1 MIDGHIYYIT
11 NMTCFKIQ
19 AIYFLTILVHLHR
32 SFAFIHCNQIQKYCQ
47 QSYETSNINILH
59 ASNTDGVGE
68 SDDDE
73 EETSQ
78 SAFALPA
85 IGSSSFWDKADGS
98 NTSFDTSDLTG
109 NKNGIV
115 ISNEYASVVSKKFK
129 IQYTCKKCDT
139 RNEHSVT
146 RLAYRKGVVIAQCK
160 GCFTKHWLADNLG
173 WSNHIG
179 GFDFDSGER
188 NIEQYMANK
197 SQELV
202 GSADKKE
209 NDVVKRVSQEVFD
222 LESVFYK
229 GKEGQMDDM
238 STNKGKK
245 VDQDGDNM
253 NMSWS

>member
-1 MIDGHIYYIT
+1 M
-11 NMTCFKIQ
+11 CSKI
-19 AIYFLTILVHLHR
+19 ISSLTILVHLHR
-32 SFAFIHCNQIQKYCQ
+32 SFAFIHCNQVQ
-47 QSYETSNINILH
+47 QYYQHSTLH
-59 ASNTDGVGE
+59 ASNTDGVVE

-73 EETSQ
+73 EDTSQ

-85 IGSSSFWDKADGS
+85 IGTSSFWDKADGS
-98 NTSFDTSDLTG
+98 NTSFDTTTSDLTG
-109 NKNGIV
+109 NKNGII

-139 RNEHSVT
+139 RNSHSVT

-202 GSADKKE
+202 GSADEKE

-222 LESVFYK
+222 LESVLYK
-229 GKEGQMDDM
+229 GKEGQLDDTM

-245 VDQDGDNM
+245 VDGDGE

>member
-1 MIDGHIYYIT
+1 MCSQIIS
-11 NMTCFKIQ
+11 
-19 AIYFLTILVHLHR
+19 FLTILVHLHR
-32 SFAFIHCNQIQKYCQ
+32 SFAFIHCNQVQQYYCLQ
-47 QSYETSNINILH
+47 NYETSDINILH
-59 ASNTDGVGE
+59 ASNTDGIGE

-73 EETSQ
+73 EDTSP
-78 SAFALPA
+78 FALPA
-85 IGSSSFWDKADGS
+85 IGSSSFWDKADSSS
-98 NTSFDTSDLTG
+98 NASFDTTTSDLTG
-109 NKNGIV
+109 NKNGII

-139 RNEHSVT
+139 RNEHAVT

-179 GFDFDSGER
+179 GFDFDNGER

-202 GSADKKE
+202 GSADEKE
-209 NDVVKRVSQEVFD
+209 NDVVMRVSQEVFD
-222 LESVFYK
+222 LESVLYK
-229 GKEGQMDDM
+229 GKEGQLDDTM

-245 VDQDGDNM
+245 VDGDGDN

>member
-1 MIDGHIYYIT
+1 MMSSGKIIT
-11 NMTCFKIQ
+11 S
-19 AIYFLTILVHLHR
+19 FLTILVHLHR
-32 SFAFIHCNQIQKYCQ
+32 SFAFIHCNQIQK
-47 QSYETSNINILH
+47 SNINILH

-68 SDDDE
+68 SDDNE
-73 EETSQ
+73 EDTSP
-78 SAFALPA
+78 FALPA

-98 NTSFDTSDLTG
+98 NTSFDTTTSDLTS
-109 NKNGIV
+109 NKNGII

-139 RNEHSVT
+139 RNEHEVT

-179 GFDFDSGER
+179 GFDYDGGER

-202 GSADKKE
+202 GSAHEKE
-209 NDVVKRVSQEVFD
+209 NNVVKRVSKEVFD
-222 LESVFYK
+222 LESVLYK
-229 GKEGQMDDM
+229 GKEGQLDDIT
-238 STNKGKK
+238 SSNKGKK
-245 VDQDGDNM
+245 VDKDGDN

>member
-1 MIDGHIYYIT
+1 M
-11 NMTCFKIQ
+11 CSKI
-19 AIYFLTILVHLHR
+19 ISSLTILVHLHR
-32 SFAFIHCNQIQKYCQ
+32 SFAFIHCNQVQ
-47 QSYETSNINILH
+47 QYYQHSTLH
-59 ASNTDGVGE
+59 ASNTDGVVE

-73 EETSQ
+73 EDTSQ

-85 IGSSSFWDKADGS
+85 IGTSSFWDKADGS
-98 NTSFDTSDLTG
+98 NTSFDTTTSDLTG
-109 NKNGIV
+109 NKNGII

-139 RNEHSVT
+139 RNSHSVT

-202 GSADKKE
+202 GSADEKE

-222 LESVFYK
+222 LESVLYK
-229 GKEGQMDDM
+229 GKEGQLDDTM

-245 VDQDGDNM
+245 VDGDGDNM
-253 NMSWS
+253 SWS